1 LDDRTGEVEIPDI
14 GRLGLQGGR
23 AVGSS
28 ETAGK
33 GKQRMEDGFF
43 HGDGFVVN

>member
-1 LDDRTGEVEIPDI
+1 LNNRTGEVEIPDI
-14 GRLGLQGGR
+14 ASLGLEGGR
-23 AVGSS
+23 AIESG

-33 GKQRMEDGFF
+33 GKQRIENGFF